1 MTFLST
7 LRHHGGLLLAGAGA
21 LLCALA
27 GPAQAERAELAADRV
42 AYSWQGAAP
51 GASHVVRSDGA
62 RWLRLRFDALDLPAG
77 SVLRLTSLLDGAQ
90 QHLNATTAAQWRNT
104 SAYFNGAAVRVEL
117 LAAEGT
123 TGSRVAL
130 AEVVA
135 GRAIEGPESQCGA
148 TDDRVASQA
157 ANRARL
163 LNIGCTANLTADGC
177 FITAGHC
184 MEDSNLLDVVE
195 FNVPPSTAGGG
206 LVHPPPADQY
216 VPTGTGQF
224 SNGGIGN
231 DWGVFTVFANTE
243 TGLTPLQA
251 QGPGLEFSTV
261 LPRRRNPVE
270 ITGYGVDSGTAN
282 QTQQVSSGP
291 VQSVSSASNTLK
303 YVADTEGGNSGS
315 AVLVG
320 GRIVAIHT
328 NGGCRTSGR
337 GANSGTMIG
346 NAGFQA
352 AYAAVC
358 NAVPLR

>member
-1 MTFLST
+1 MTLFST
-7 LRHHGGLLLAGAGA
+7 LRRRGGLILACAGA
-21 LLCALA
+21 LMSAVATPALA
-27 GPAQAERAELAADRV
+27 DRAELAADRV
-42 AYSWQGAAP
+42 AYSWLATTP
-51 GASHVVRSDGA
+51 GATHVVRSEGA
-62 RWLRLRFDALDLPAG
+62 RWLRLRFDAIELPAG
-77 SVLRLTSLLDGAQ
+77 STLRLTSLLDGAR

-104 SAYFNGAAVRVEL
+104 SAYFNGSAVRVEL
-117 LAAEGT
+117 LGAEGLA
-123 TGSRVAL
+123 SARVAL

-135 GRAIEGPESQCGA
+135 GRAIDGPESQCGPS
-148 TDDRVASQA
+148 DDRVASNA

-184 MEDSNLLDVVE
+184 MADSNLLDVVE
-195 FNVPPSTAGGG
+195 FNVPLSTAGGG

-216 VPTGTGQF
+216 VPTGAGQF

-270 ITGYGVDSGTAN
+270 ITGYGVDTGSAN

-291 VQSVSSASNTLK
+291 VQTVSSSTNTLK

-320 GRIVAIHT
+320 GRVVAIHT
-328 NGGCRTSGR
+328 NGGCRTNGR
-337 GANSGTMIG
+337 GTNSGTMIG

-358 NAVPLR
+358 NAPVLR